1 MSKNNI
7 YKFMA
12 LSSIHIADLNRSLKN
27 IKSDVIVDY
36 IQLELIGITIVTNKV
51 ALSLNLQVIEN
62 YVKNV
67 ENVNLEYIEA
77 PRLPQL
83 KFYVKII
90 GIPYFIENTNIS
102 IMLDF
107 IESIIK
113 SNHIFNNLSLV
124 SKPQVIKA
132 SSKSDIAI
140 IQVDI
145 VII

>member
-1 MSKNNI
+1 
-7 YKFMA
+7 MA

-83 KFYVKII
+83 KFYLKII
-90 GIPYFIENTNIS
+90 CIPYLMENTNIP
-102 IMLDF
+102 IMSDF

-140 IQVDI
+140 IQVGI
-145 VII
+145 VMI

>member
-1 MSKNNI
+1 
-7 YKFMA
+7 MA

-83 KFYVKII
+83 KFYLKII

-145 VII
+145 VIIG

>member
-1 MSKNNI
+1 
-7 YKFMA
+7 MA

-36 IQLELIGITIVTNKV
+36 IQLELIGITIITNKV

-62 YVKNV
+62 YVKNI

-83 KFYVKII
+83 KFYLKIT

-140 IQVDI
+140 IQIDI
-145 VII
+145 VMI

>member
-1 MSKNNI
+1 
-7 YKFMA
+7 MA

-83 KFYVKII
+83 KFYLKII

-145 VII
+145 VMI

>member
-1 MSKNNI
+1 
-7 YKFMA
+7 MA

-77 PRLPQL
+77 SRLPQL

-145 VII
+145 VIIG

>member
-1 MSKNNI
+1 MGKNNI
-7 YKFMA
+7 NKFMA
-12 LSSIHIADLNRSLKN
+12 LSSIHIANLNRSLKN
-27 IKSDVIVDY
+27 IKSDVIIDY

-83 KFYVKII
+83 KFYLKII

-113 SNHIFNNLSLV
+113 SNYIFNNLSLI

-140 IQVDI
+140 IWVDI
-145 VII
+145 VMI

>member
-1 MSKNNI
+1 MGKNNI
-7 YKFMA
+7 NKFMA

-132 SSKSDIAI
+132 LSKSDIAI